1 MGIPAEQLILVDSDG
16 HAVDVDTLVERFRK
30 ELQRTLADDE
40 VGVVIY
46 AGDLGIYSLKPT
58 ESGDFLAQPVT
69 EISRPRFST
78 RVLRKQIGAT
88 VLSVTADAVFVVRD
102 GNTLKKVRA
111 EKLDAGMVLANG
123 DKCTDELQERVGET
137 VFRNRR
143 TRLGRRSID

>member
-16 HAVDVDTLVERFRK
+16 RAVDVDTLVERLRK
-30 ELQRTLADDE
+30 EPQRTLVDDE

-46 AGDLGIYSLKPT
+46 VGDLGIYSLKPT
-58 ESGDFLAQPVT
+58 ESGDFLAQAVT

-78 RVLRKQIGAT
+78 RILRKQIGAT

-111 EKLDAGMVLANG
+111 EKLEAGMVLANG
-123 DKCTDELQERVGET
+123 DKVYR
-137 VFRNRR
+137 
-143 TRLGRRSID
+143 